1 MDFIDIGLYAGYLL
15 VAVCAVVAIIMP
27 LIQSLGDP
35 KSLIKSG
42 VGVALLVVVFF
53 VSYAMADGTAVG
65 EATEGTSK
73 MVGAGLFTTYVFFFG
88 AIGGIIYTEISKIL
102 N

>member
-1 MDFIDIGLYAGYLL
+1 MDFIDISLYAGYLL
-15 VAVCAVVAIIMP
+15 VGVSALVAIAMP
-27 LIQSLGDP
+27 LIQSLDDP
-35 KSLIKSG
+35 KSLLKSG
-42 VGVALLVVVFF
+42 IGIALLLVVFL
-53 VSYAMADGTAVG
+53 VSYAMADGTVVG